1 MSEPVSEQGRSG
13 LLASPRRRRRLGILG
28 VLLIAGGAIAAA
40 VIFLPEDNGDSLPT
54 HRGGK
59 ATVVAPAPKAVKLHK
74 ADAQE
79 ARDIAA
85 KFVATAV
92 LRRHVDDSWDLTAPE
107 MRGGLTRKAWRTG
120 EIPVVPFPADQLDQV
135 RWKFDYSIEDHVGLV
150 VSMLP
155 IENSS
160 TKALTFEMELV
171 RSGPAANRHWLVD
184 YWAPLGPGTD
194 TPAARIKQQV
204 EGNIKPNT
212 LGGRWLLVPVIA
224 LLGTL
229 LAIPVALTVRGRLR
243 HRRAERNYR
252 AGLL

>member
-1 MSEPVSEQGRSG
+1 M
-13 LLASPRRRRRLGILG
+13 LASPRRRRRLGFLSA
-28 VLLIAGGAIAAA
+28 LLLAGGAIAAA
-40 VIFLPEDNGDSLPT
+40 VVLMPEDNGDSLPT

-59 ATVVAPAPKAVKLHK
+59 ATVVAPPPKAVKLHK
-74 ADAQE
+74 VDAQE

-92 LRRHVDDSWDLTAPE
+92 LRRHVEDSWDITAPE
-107 MRGGLTRKAWRTG
+107 MRAGLTRDAWNTG
-120 EIPVVPFPADQLDQV
+120 EIPVVPFPAKDLDHV
-135 RWKFDYSIEDHVGLV
+135 GWKLDYSIEDHIGLQV
-150 VSMLP
+150 AMLP
-155 IENSS
+155 VQNSR

-171 RSGPAANRHWLVD
+171 RSGPAANRRWLVD
-184 YWAPLGPGTD
+184 YWAPLGPGVD

-243 HRRAERNYR
+243 HRRAERAYR